1 LKILILKNADPSF
14 VAYSEI
20 LNQQGHE
27 AEIIDKLEPLESIKN
42 RVETFKPDFI
52 LHNNID
58 IFSTTQRPDG
68 KEVEEYFSKCGIPTV
83 VWEYEAPYFQGGPE
97 LMLRWKHGEYM
108 KNFLFLSLD
117 SFWVEKFN
125 AAGISCYFLPFG
137 VDDRL
142 KEFRGDAKYSNHFRH
157 DVTYIGTAIQKPDTD
172 IVGNG
177 SEGIL
182 NYFISYWRREFLSV
196 LYHSCGSN
204 NSLVPY
210 IQELDQKLLPSILDL
225 FRADIHDVRE
235 FQSRMYAMFQKY
247 FDENLNA
254 FGPDGSYIRIWLECR
269 CIIIYSYFQVASRLH
284 GLKEKGLRIYGEG
297 QWNQIL
303 PEYGYP
309 TRRLN
314 YPEMYAAFQNSK
326 IIFCFTKKLFVGNVH
341 ERVFHILGAGGFQPV
356 QPGPAGRRVL
366 ECSRSHDL
374 LRISTR

>member
-1 LKILILKNADPSF
+1 
-14 VAYSEI
+14 
-20 LNQQGHE
+20 
-27 AEIIDKLEPLESIKN
+27 
-42 RVETFKPDFI
+42 
-52 LHNNID
+52 
-58 IFSTTQRPDG
+58 
-68 KEVEEYFSKCGIPTV
+68 
-83 VWEYEAPYFQGGPE
+83 
-97 LMLRWKHGEYM
+97 
-108 KNFLFLSLD
+108 
-117 SFWVEKFN
+117 
-125 AAGISCYFLPFG
+125 
-137 VDDRL
+137 
-142 KEFRGDAKYSNHFRH
+142 
-157 DVTYIGTAIQKPDTD
+157 
-172 IVGNG
+172 
-177 SEGIL
+177 
-182 NYFISYWRREFLSV
+182 V
-196 LYHSCGSN
+196 LYQSCGSN

-341 ERVFHILGAGGFQPV
+341 ERVFHILGAGGFPLSDHRDDIDVMFDPGEVVTYRSFDEAKSLIDFYTKNETARKNVIEKGRAKVFSKHSYAQRMSELVQIVAKHYGLNAAPHRTTFSIQNSNWMEDIVHPPKLITPV
-356 QPGPAGRRVL
+356 V
-366 ECSRSHDL
+366 
-374 LRISTR
+374 